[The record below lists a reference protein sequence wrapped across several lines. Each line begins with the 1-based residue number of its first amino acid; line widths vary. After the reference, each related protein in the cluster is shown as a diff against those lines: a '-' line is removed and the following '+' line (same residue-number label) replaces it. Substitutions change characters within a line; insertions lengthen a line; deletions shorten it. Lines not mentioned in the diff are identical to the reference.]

1 MRPVR
6 LFVLVLSAGERKIL
20 AGLVGLFIVSAL
32 GAFGGWY
39 ARNTQAVR
47 AVGGTYQ
54 EGVVGQPRLINPLFV
69 AANDVDRDLS
79 KLIFAGLMR
88 YGSDGSLLPDM
99 AERYEISSDGKTY
112 TFFLR
117 TDALWHDG
125 APVTADDVLFTISLV
140 QNPLVQS
147 SVRINWQGV
156 KAEKLDEHRIQ
167 FSLASPY
174 APFLENTTV
183 GILPKHLWEKVSLE
197 NLRLAE
203 LNLRPVGSGPF
214 TFEHFRKDD
223 VGGIYSYTLG
233 RFAKAKP
240 EPAYIQKIIFRF
252 FNSPDNL
259 LNAFEGGR
267 IGGAGLLTGQSP
279 DIAAKNRSSLHS
291 VLLPRYFAVFFNQT
305 QSKALADKTV
315 RQALRDTTD
324 TAKIIDT
331 LLGGYGAS
339 IQGPIPP
346 GLAGARRGTAEEG
359 GTTDDAGALP
369 PQPTGTSSPG
379 TIPPLADTIALF
391 EKAGWKDANGDGV
404 REKVLAKG
412 AEPTELAFTL
422 TTSDAGDLR
431 GIAELLKQS
440 WSLLGANVELKFL
453 PLSEL
458 ERSVLRPRQYD
469 ALLFGEILS
478 LEPDPF
484 AFWHSS
490 QKRDPG
496 LNLALYENR
505 AADLLLEE
513 IRQTLDPEKRSAK
526 LREFSKLVQEDIP
539 AVFLYT
545 PHFLYLL
552 PEDLKGFG
560 MKIIALSSERFADI
574 PNWYLK
580 TKRAWK

>member
-6 LFVLVLSAGERKIL
+6 LFILVLSAQERKIL
-20 AGLVGLFIVSAL
+20 AGLAGLFILSAL
-32 GAFGGWY
+32 GIFTGWY
-39 ARNTQAVR
+39 LRNTHRVA
-47 AVGGTYQ
+47 ATGGTYQ

-99 AERYEISSDGKTY
+99 AERYEVSPDGKTY

-117 TDALWHDG
+117 SDAVWHDN
-125 APVTADDVLFTISLV
+125 APVTADDVLFTISLI
-140 QNPLVQS
+140 QNPLAQS
-147 SVRINWQGV
+147 PLKINWQGV
-156 KAEKLDEHRIQ
+156 KAEKLDDQRIR
-167 FSLASPY
+167 FTLASPY

-183 GILPKHLWEKVSLE
+183 GIVPKHLWEKISLE
-197 NLRLAE
+197 NVRLAE
-203 LNLRPVGSGPF
+203 LNLRPIGSGPF

-223 VGGIYSYTLG
+223 AGGIYSYTLA
-233 RFAKAKP
+233 RFAKSKP
-240 EPAYIQKIIFRF
+240 RPAYIQKIIFRF
-252 FNSPDNL
+252 FGSSDDL
-259 LNAFEGGR
+259 LKALRNGEIDGM
-267 IGGAGLLTGQSP
+267 GLLTGQSP
-279 DIAAKNRSSLHS
+279 DGAASNRSSLHS
-291 VLLPRYFAVFFNQT
+291 ALLPRYFAVFFNQT
-305 QSKALADKTV
+305 QSKVLADKTV

-324 TAKIIDT
+324 TGKIVDT

-346 GLAGARRGTAEEG
+346 GLGSSLSEER
-359 GTTDDAGALP
+359 A
-369 PQPTGTSSPG
+369 GTSSSV
-379 TIPPLADTIALF
+379 TAPPIATVIARL
-391 EKAGWKDANGDGV
+391 EKGGWKDTNGDGI
-404 REKVLAKG
+404 REKALPKDSA
-412 AEPTELAFTL
+412 PTPFAFTL
-422 TTSDAGDLR
+422 TTSDFPDLR
-431 GIAELLKQS
+431 AIAELLQRS
-440 WSLLGANVELKFL
+440 WAPLGAKIELKFL

-458 ERSVLRPRQYD
+458 ERSALRPRQYD

-513 IRQTLDPEKRSAK
+513 VRQTLDPEKRSAK
-526 LREFSKLVQEDIP
+526 LQEFSKLVQEDIP
-539 AVFLYT
+539 AIFLYT
-545 PHFLYLL
+545 PHFLYIL
-552 PEDLKGFG
+552 PKDLRGFD
-560 MKIIALSSERFADI
+560 MKIIALPSERFADI
-574 PNWYLK
+574 TNWYIK